1 MAARASNKQIDFPPI
16 QIYWFSGE
24 AFTAGVEKQSIDNT
38 MIQVYSAEKTLAD
51 CFKYRNK
58 IGMETVLEAFDL
70 YRERESFSTA
80 LDEGIHRRTLY
91 TMRDTGILERL
102 ERGLY
107 RLADLPPLSNP
118 DLVTVARKIP
128 QAVICL
134 ISALHFYNIT
144 TQIPHAVSIA
154 VNRGTEPPR
163 LDFPPI
169 QIYWFSGEAFTAG
182 VEKQSI
188 DNTMIQVYSAEKTLA
203 DCFKY
208 RNKIGMET
216 VLEAFDLYRERKQ
229 HNPRKLI
236 QFLPRRGSAASKTA
250 IEECIGI
257 RASTTAE
264 YCQSRRSPIQ

>member
-1 MAARASNKQIDFPPI
+1 MAARASNKQIESAKRIFRRHDGI
-16 QIYWFSGE
+16 LKTGE
-24 AFTAGVEKQSIDNT
+24 
-38 MIQVYSAEKTLAD
+38 
-51 CFKYRNK
+51 
-58 IGMETVLEAFDL
+58 
-70 YRERESFSTA
+70 A

-107 RLADLPPLSNP
+107 RLADLPPLSKP

-236 QFLPRRGSAASKTA
+236 QFARICRVEKIMRPYLES
-250 IEECIGI
+250 
-257 RASTTAE
+257 
-264 YCQSRRSPIQ
+264 YL

>member
-1 MAARASNKQIDFPPI
+1 MATQASNKQIESAKRIFRRHNGI
-16 QIYWFSGE
+16 LKTGE
-24 AFTAGVEKQSIDNT
+24 
-38 MIQVYSAEKTLAD
+38 
-51 CFKYRNK
+51 
-58 IGMETVLEAFDL
+58 
-70 YRERESFSTA
+70 A

-91 TMRDTGILERL
+91 AMRDTGILERL

-107 RLADLPPLSNP
+107 RLADLPPLCNP
-118 DLVTVARKIP
+118 DLVTVAHKIP
-128 QAVICL
+128 QGVICL
-134 ISALHFYNIT
+134 FSALHFHDIT

-169 QIYWFSGEAFTAG
+169 QIYWFSGEAFTVG

-188 DNTMIQVYSAEKTLA
+188 DNTMIHVYSAEKTLA

-229 HNPRKLI
+229 HKPRKLI
-236 QFLPRRGSAASKTA
+236 QYARICRVEKIMRPYLES
-250 IEECIGI
+250 
-257 RASTTAE
+257 
-264 YCQSRRSPIQ
+264 YL